1 MIHITNL
8 TFGYK
13 KNKILFKDLS
23 LSLQAGNIY
32 GLFGMNGAGK
42 TTLLKQIAGLLFPH
56 EGECMVLNQPS
67 SQRIPEMLSNIFLI
81 PEEFELP
88 AMTSST
94 YAAIHG
100 PFYPRFDNF
109 ELQKHLQE
117 FGIEPNKKLTTLSY
131 GQKKKFLIAFGLAAN
146 TSLLLLDEPT
156 NGLDIPSKSQFRRI
170 LASSSNEDRCIL
182 ISTHQV
188 RDLASIIDHVIILDN
203 GGVIFKKTINDIS
216 DTFSF
221 GKIKD
226 QDDRD
231 VVYSE
236 EILGGKAAIRR
247 NNGADTQVDMEL
259 LFNAVIKDPVSINN
273 EFSKTK

>member
-1 MIHITNL
+1 MINITNL

-13 KNKILFKDLS
+13 KNKILFNNLNLKLE
-23 LSLQAGNIY
+23 AGNIY

-42 TTLLKQIAGLLFPH
+42 TTLLKHISGLLFPQ
-56 EGECMVLNQPS
+56 EGECLVFNQPS
-67 SQRIPEMLSNIFLI
+67 GDRTPEMLSNIFII

-88 AMTSST
+88 AMSAET
-94 YAAIHG
+94 YAKIHA
-100 PFYPRFDNF
+100 PFYPRFDHF
-109 ELQKHLQE
+109 ELKKHLEE
-117 FGIEPNKKLTTLSY
+117 FEVDTQKPLTTLSY

-170 LASSSNEDRCIL
+170 IAASTNGDRCLL

-188 RDLASIIDHVIILDN
+188 RDLASIIDHAIIVDN
-203 GGVIFKKTINDIS
+203 GGIIFQKSVYEIADAFT
-216 DTFSF
+216 F

-226 QDDRD
+226 GDVSD

-247 NNGADTQVDMEL
+247 NSGNDTQVDLEL
-259 LFNAVIKDPVSINN
+259 LFNAVIHNPATINN
-273 EFSKTK
+273 EFKS